1 MEKPKKVITPDYV
14 QGKLKQGW
22 VMQDFCKDLEI
33 SEEALISF
41 INKHSNNRI
50 YGTFLRQVQQNEQRA
65 ERNARKQQKKAK
77 TPDDSGSI
85 EAEPI
90 VVADKKEPSL
100 PVVEAPKEEV
110 DPTTKKINSLQ
121 RKIQSKEAEVEDK
134 NRLKAQLIAEQ
145 EHLNLKIVRIK
156 TNIDRLYKELGLEKQ
171 NLSKASHRLSIIT
184 THMSSVESD
193 ITRIEGAISNH
204 RAEIM
209 KLKKVSIFVSAN
221 GEITI
226 DKKVEIPDSW
236 KELYPTLLS
245 DSIVEDITVKQV
257 QQLAKLLVLYEMLK
271 KEDSYFEFIFES
283 DSSDEK
289 DSVKTLFEL
298 FTENKN

>member
-1 MEKPKKVITPDYV
+1 MEKPKKVINPDYV

-22 VMQDFCKDLEI
+22 TMQDFCRDLEI
-33 SEEALISF
+33 SEETLVSF
-41 INKHSNNRI
+41 IDKHSNNRI

-65 ERNARKQQKKAK
+65 ERNARKQQKKVK
-77 TPDDSGSI
+77 TPDDS
-85 EAEPI
+85 EKAAVAPVVVTETTEP
-90 VVADKKEPSL
+90 AL
-100 PVVEAPKEEV
+100 PVVETPKEEI

-121 RKIQSKEAEVEDK
+121 RKIQSKEAEAEDK
-134 NRLKAQLIAEQ
+134 KQLRSKLIAQ
-145 EHLNLKIVRIK
+145 EEELTLKRVRIK

-171 NLSKASHRLSIIT
+171 ALAKTKQDLSEVRTNIT
-184 THMSSVESD
+184 SVESD
-193 ITRIEGAISNH
+193 ITRIESAISSH
-204 RAEIM
+204 RTEIM
-209 KLKKVSIFVSAN
+209 KLKKVSIFVSIN

-226 DKKVEIPDSW
+226 DKKVEIPESW

-271 KEDSYFEFIFES
+271 KEDAYFEFVFES

-298 FTENKN
+298 FIENNN